1 MKKYFAAVAV
11 FIFASFSLNPVFAAD
26 LSPVGPGGRLHGADI
41 SRWQHP
47 NDKLI
52 NFQKR

>member
-41 SRWQHP
+41 SR
-47 NDKLI
+47 
-52 NFQKR
+52 